1 MDLNSNLLKL
11 KLDMVY
17 KDTPLAEAE
26 ERYKKIV
33 LPDLPNVAPE
43 EEIKT
48 TVIAKRKR
56 KVPKAAAPKST

>member
-1 MDLNSNLLKL
+1 
-11 KLDMVY
+11 MVY